1 MGSNDTDKLD
11 LSDIN
16 DYVHIAGTNSSDG
29 VSIKMLGRE
38 LDKTTQKYS

>member
-1 MGSNDTDKLD
+1 MGANENDELD

-16 DYVHIAGTNSSDG
+16 DFVHISGSNSSDG

-38 LDKTTQKYS
+38 LNKTTQKYS

>member
-16 DYVHIAGTNSSDG
+16 DYVHIVGTNSSDG